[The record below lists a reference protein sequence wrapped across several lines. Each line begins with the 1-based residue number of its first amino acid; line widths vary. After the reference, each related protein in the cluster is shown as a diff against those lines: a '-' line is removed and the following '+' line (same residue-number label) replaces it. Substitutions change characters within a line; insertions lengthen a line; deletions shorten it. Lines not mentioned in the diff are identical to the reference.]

1 MVYMFH
7 QNSFQKIKYLRKT
20 AATLFQPIYKQVSD
34 WTGATYTDRK
44 YVNKYTS
51 QFVGNNQY
59 TYFHEED
66 ESSFKLVDNTQTKPR
81 TGFFRRGPFAKRQ
94 FGKIIINFFF
104 LVIYVPDELVETP
117 GILQL
122 RKGEIKG
129 QLICNH
135 FFRTRYIDNQQF
147 CVFTYITPTLRGEK
161 LASLILLIKL
171 GKAHLNLTG
180 RTSVLE

>member
-1 MVYMFH
+1 MGP
-7 QNSFQKIKYLRKT
+7 LRN
-20 AATLFQPIYKQVSD
+20 
-34 WTGATYTDRK
+34 
-44 YVNKYTS
+44 VNL
-51 QFVGNNQY
+51 VRLLIL
-59 TYFHEED
+59 
-66 ESSFKLVDNTQTKPR
+66 SSH
-81 TGFFRRGPFAKRQ
+81 
-94 FGKIIINFFF
+94 

-161 LASLILLIKL
+161 LASLILLVKL

-180 RTSVLE
+180 RTSGLE